1 MTARSNHEAPRRARP
16 GARTLLLGAMLLGAL
31 SCALL
36 APAAQARSQAHAH
49 HKRAKP
55 ALHGNP
61 LRAQLA
67 FSAMQKHYYIAGMKG
82 VYAYEMHARLIGLR
96 NYLDTSNS
104 GQPEGTFTSTLAAF
118 DATVAPPAG
127 PGGTKYYDDNDWVGI
142 ELARTYELT
151 HSPTALGS
159 AEAIMAF
166 EMAGWQEN
174 PEL

>member
-31 SCALL
+31 LCALL

-67 FSAMQKHYYIAGMKG
+67 FSAMQEHYYIAGS
-82 VYAYEMHARLIGLR
+82 GL
-96 NYLDTSNS
+96 YQGEPFSALWPFS
-104 GQPEGTFTSTLAAF
+104 QPPAATFTRPTI
-118 DATVAPPAG
+118 PAMRG
-127 PGGTKYYDDNDWVGI
+127 
-142 ELARTYELT
+142 
-151 HSPTALGS
+151 
-159 AEAIMAF
+159 
-166 EMAGWQEN
+166 
-174 PEL
+174 